1 MNSMLRNAGVFLILQ
16 AFSLVACAAH
26 PDCDGAENWAP
37 SMAFV
42 HLKNAGL
49 LRNGDVEFSKTQVQR
64 LASEDKGEG
73 RYLQVHK
80 VTFVK
85 KDGDR
90 VVVLTENLASDAE
103 CSEGAVTV
111 YVVGEVLGG
120 NG

>member
-1 MNSMLRNAGVFLILQ
+1 
-16 AFSLVACAAH
+16 
-26 PDCDGAENWAP
+26 
-37 SMAFV
+37 MAFV

-49 LRNGDVEFSKTQVQR
+49 LSNEAVEFSKTQVER

-85 KDGDR
+85 KDGAR

-103 CSEGAVTV
+103 CSEGPVTV
-111 YVVGEVLGG
+111 YVVGDVLGG
-120 NG
+120 DGS